1 MNANTESARVRP
13 RVLIDCDPGHD
24 DVLAIG
30 VAARHCHIVA
40 ITTVAGNSP
49 LVNTTRNALIATE
62 LFGLGAVAVHSG
74 ASGPLN
80 GTSGGFA
87 TGPHGRS
94 GLDGPLPRTPARN
107 ADGDDAVSFI
117 IDTVRS
123 EEGLWLVP
131 IGPLTNIALA
141 LRRAPDIA
149 SRVAG
154 ISIMGGSLTHGNV
167 TSAAEFNIWFDP
179 EAAAEVFASGA
190 PLRMCGLDLTH
201 QVAADGRF
209 ADALSAHGSD
219 TSQFCAELMHF
230 YQGYSARTRGLTGDA
245 AYAAPAPLHDPC
257 AVMAIT
263 HPELF
268 SMQRLHVA
276 VETAGAYTRGMTH
289 ADTRPWADLAAATV
303 DVVVTADGPRAVAVV
318 LDALCSELSNGN
330 SLNA

>member
-1 MNANTESARVRP
+1 MNAAAESPRIRP

-30 VAARHCHIVA
+30 VAARHCHIVG
-40 ITTVAGNSP
+40 ITTVAGNSS

-62 LFGLGAVAVHSG
+62 LFGLGAVPLHSG
-74 ASGPLN
+74 AAGPLN

-87 TGPHGRS
+87 TGAHGRS
-94 GLDGPLPRTPARN
+94 GLDGPLPRTPARG

-117 IDTVRS
+117 IDTVRG

-179 EAAAEVFASGA
+179 EAAAEVFDSGA

-209 ADALSAHGSD
+209 ADALSAHGTD
-219 TSQFCAELMHF
+219 TSQFCAELMHY
-230 YQGYSARTRGLTGDA
+230 YQGYAARTRGLTGEA
-245 AYAAPAPLHDPC
+245 AYAAPAALHDPC
-257 AVMAIT
+257 AVMVIT

-268 SMQRLHVA
+268 SLLRLHVV
-276 VETAGAYTRGMTH
+276 VETAGTQTRGMTH
-289 ADTRPWADLAAATV
+289 ADTRPWADPAEANV
-303 DVVVTADGPRAVAVV
+303 DVVVRADGPRAVAMV
-318 LDALCSELSNGN
+318 LDALML
-330 SLNA
+330 